1 MDNRRM
7 SLRPSHLGHTDDM
20 SDIEANDGSNPSSK
34 LLQDLLREKK
44 AQSRKVEKAHNPNPR
59 PGLGRN
65 NSLPLR
71 EAQSSPI
78 PSAANR
84 DFSATHGR
92 RTSHFGR
99 MDSLTPKEWGIRELD
114 EVSEA
119 GLTYGKWHANI
130 EQQFAKLNKENFDL
144 KLEVSQRR
152 KRQEILNAKL
162 ERLPT
167 LEANNGE
174 LQSINDALLRELQKR
189 DQAIKEAVE
198 LICELEGK
206 LEAADSSKDD
216 QGPYSPH
223 SDLNSPASNETQ
235 DIPSSPP
242 LDAKSSA
249 SPHPDPYIEDED
261 DEITDLPSTHP
272 TSTSPLDSA
281 CTIEPFTSAQ
291 KTPSFIRDKK
301 RSTRALRGLYLNNES
316 FNSNLSLVSLA
327 RPNSIFGRD
336 DLQGETDAD
345 SYALNSPRLSVLSE
359 SSFLSVYGKQK
370 DSDQASDGQ
379 EEDQPGFPLSGNS
392 NRTLHPTHG
401 GARLQDQ
408 IDERNK
414 PSTPSRNFT
423 RGGPKD
429 PFTSIGKVLHDAP
442 SRRQKQHQRSLDQDH
457 EDLSL
462 HNGGHTLLKMPSLG
476 GPIFGGDVLPPTPD
490 TMSTHRKDANSST
503 PSIITEKSLLDGTP
517 YSAKNISALVTETHP
532 YTLNDIDVFKRSNA
546 SGFSLD
552 ADMEYSEAESESV
565 QVEQSDS
572 GAFEKGQ
579 PFAQSSTFMGGSS
592 KAPRLTGMALPTRPP
607 LTTYATDMMFNGEGY
622 DAVQSSQRTISYPS
636 PDPRVRRRLHQPPP
650 MAYDAASARSMQL
663 SPENNTSGS
672 SNTATPTK
680 ADHPDTLS
688 RSSSHL
694 RTSSATPS
702 HRSAHEPPP
711 GNPSNTSST
720 PFNMP
725 TQPPPPTSTRHA
737 SLASR
742 IFRRPSA
749 QPKPPT
755 WEHPSSNHPPR
766 PLSYTLGYDQT
777 PSAQHATDPPSRNG
791 RPGTA
796 GSQNS
801 AHSAASRKRSAM
813 FDDIVKLG
821 TEPVSLQGEKRGFSL
836 GRSSSLRSKM
846 GFGRR
851 KGREE

>member
-1 MDNRRM
+1 MDNRRT
-7 SLRPSHLGHTDDM
+7 SLQPSHLGHTNDM

-44 AQSRKVEKAHNPNPR
+44 AQSRKIEKAHNANPR
-59 PGLGRN
+59 LGLGRN

-78 PSAANR
+78 ASAANR

-92 RTSHFGR
+92 RTSHFER

-114 EVSEA
+114 EVSEI
-119 GLTYGKWHANI
+119 GPTYGKWHANI
-130 EQQFAKLNKENFDL
+130 EQQFAKLNKENFNL

-152 KRQEILNAKL
+152 KRQEILDAKL
-162 ERLPT
+162 ERLPA

-174 LQSINDALLRELQKR
+174 LQSINEALLRELQKR

-198 LICELEGK
+198 LICELEEK
-206 LEAADSSKDD
+206 LEAADSSKGDP
-216 QGPYSPH
+216 GLYSPH
-223 SDLNSPASNETQ
+223 SGLKSPASNETQ

-249 SPHPDPYIEDED
+249 SPHSDPYIEDEGD
-261 DEITDLPSTHP
+261 GISDIPSTHP

-281 CTIEPFTSAQ
+281 CTIEPLKSAR

-316 FNSNLSLVSLA
+316 FNSNLSLISLA

-336 DLQGETDAD
+336 DIQGETDTD
-345 SYALNSPRLSVLSE
+345 SFALNSPRLSVLSE

-379 EEDQPGFPLSGNS
+379 EEEQHGFPLSGYS
-392 NRTLHPTHG
+392 NRSLHPTHD

-414 PSTPSRNFT
+414 PSTPSRNST
-423 RGGPKD
+423 RGRPKD

-442 SRRQKQHQRSLDQDH
+442 SRGQKQHQRSLDQVHD
-457 EDLSL
+457 DLSL
-462 HNGGHTLLKMPSLG
+462 HNAGHTLLKMPSLG

-517 YSAKNISALVTETHP
+517 YLAKNISALVPETHP
-532 YTLNDIDVFKRSNA
+532 YTLNDIDAFKRSNA

-552 ADMEYSEAESESV
+552 ADMGYSEAESESV

-579 PFAQSSTFMGGSS
+579 SFAQSTFMGGSS
-592 KAPRLTGMALPTRPP
+592 KASRLNGISLPTRPP

-636 PDPRVRRRLHQPPP
+636 PDPRVRRRSHQPPP

-663 SPENNTSGS
+663 SPENNMSGS

-680 ADHPDTLS
+680 TGHPDILS
-688 RSSSHL
+688 RSSSHV

-702 HRSAHEPPP
+702 HSSAHEPPP
-711 GNPSNTSST
+711 SNPSNPSST

-725 TQPPPPTSTRHA
+725 TQPLPPTPTRHA

-766 PLSYTLGYDQT
+766 PLSYTLGYNQT
-777 PSAQHATDPPSRNG
+777 PSAQHATDLPPRDG
-791 RPGTA
+791 RPRTA

-801 AHSAASRKRSAM
+801 AHSAASRKQSVM
-813 FDDIVKLG
+813 FDDSVKSG
-821 TEPVSLQGEKRGFSL
+821 NEPVSLQGEKRGFSL
-836 GRSSSLRSKM
+836 GRNSSLRSKM
-846 GFGRR
+846 GFGRK
-851 KGREE
+851 KGRED